1 MMENYAAH
9 LNNSGI
15 LDELLSEVALAAD
28 ALEERIEEHIVDSES
43 GQNGVGL
50 GKIVHTTLKWY
61 FIIFDNDRK
70 TLFLS

>member
-50 GKIVHTTLKWY
+50 EKIIQRTLK
-61 FIIFDNDRK
+61 
-70 TLFLS
+70 